1 MMANPKDDI
10 EEFTPA
16 IFRRASRAVAD
27 VAAYGYAS
35 RVLKGYSI
43 DLLPDELVVTLDT
56 FDGVRSIIKNFSAS
70 YAMLSVLGR
79 GGTISIETLFLVELG
94 RLLPRIS
101 S

>member
-1 MMANPKDDI
+1 MMANPKDDA

-43 DLLPDELVVTLDT
+43 DLLPDALVVTLDT
-56 FDGVRSIIKNFSAS
+56 FDGGKSIIKNFSAS
-70 YAMLSVLGR
+70 YAMLSMLGK
-79 GGTISIETLFLVELG
+79 GGAVSIETLFLVELG
-94 RLLPRIS
+94 RLLPRGS